1 MSTKAPFNV
10 IVVVSYYKLRNFK
23 SMRQAAAVTV
33 VDRTSFGV
41 EVIVKTAIMGSDPIM
56 SGSLTLCGFGGGG
69 AMGDLTGT

>member
-1 MSTKAPFNV
+1 
-10 IVVVSYYKLRNFK
+10 
-23 SMRQAAAVTV
+23 MRQAAAVTV